1 MIQYKAIGSGLL
13 IIIFLW
19 LFVALLS
26 GLGVGLLGSEYLPT
40 FNFVVS
46 FIGFATAGYVTAKV
60 AKIKPILKSAIVGSL
75 VPVISLFVVGFLYFS
90 YEEFGSLL
98 HYWKELLMTW
108 ATLPLVLFG
117 AAIYVFRVN
126 ASTAD

>member
-19 LFVALLS
+19 FFVALLS
-26 GLGVGLLGSEYLPT
+26 GLVVGLLGSKYLPT

-60 AKIKPILKSAIVGSL
+60 AKNKLILNSAIVGSL
-75 VPVISLFVVGFLYFS
+75 VPVISLCVVGFLYFS
-90 YEEFGSLL
+90 
-98 HYWKELLMTW
+98 
-108 ATLPLVLFG
+108 
-117 AAIYVFRVN
+117 
-126 ASTAD
+126 